1 MWNLG
6 RNRLSLEVIAQSC
19 IALQRIA
26 LNCTTIQFALYCTN
40 IFCTSGQWPLGV
52 IAHQSWPKRLN
63 SGAMM
68 QLPYA
73 LWKLNRIVKL
83 LYTYSAF
90 CWDNWNGHLHAF
102 HLLSS
107 MIILALFGGTVIST
121 YSLSISSLIS
131 SIFEPHHP
139 SSSLLCSSAAAAWAP
154 FSLFSWLWSIKSLNT
169 HFRQFLHIDIHIGR
183 EWVSDKNHL

>member
-90 CWDNWNGHLHAF
+90 CWDNWNGHLHVFIYSHPWSFLPFLAAQ
-102 HLLSS
+102 SS
-107 MIILALFGGTVIST
+107 ALTLYQYHHWSLRYLNLII
-121 YSLSISSLIS
+121 
-131 SIFEPHHP
+131 PHH
-139 SSSLLCSSAAAAWAP
+139 
-154 FSLFSWLWSIKSLNT
+154 
-169 HFRQFLHIDIHIGR
+169 HFYAHQQQQHEHHFHCFHDF
-183 EWVSDKNHL
+183 DQ